1 MNTPREIPRRS
12 ARIAKGVVRRGPRAG
27 REASRGAGVFKHALA
42 LVESRSIGPG
52 TRIWAWAHVMEGAR
66 IGADCN
72 IGEHCFIEKGA
83 VLGDRVTV
91 KNGVAVWEGV
101 TVEDDVFL
109 GPNVALTNDLR
120 PRSKVYHARV
130 TRTLLRRGASI
141 GANATLLCGITV
153 GEHAMIGAGAVVTR
167 DVPSHGL
174 VVGNP
179 ARLTGHVCRCGERLR
194 VRARTASCTSCDRKY
209 SITSARKLVE
219 SSPAL

>member
-12 ARIAKGVVRRGPRAG
+12 ARIARAAARGAARVAAK
-27 REASRGAGVFKHALA
+27 ASRRAEVFKHPLA

-52 TRIWAWAHVMEGAR
+52 TRVWAWAHVMDGAR
-66 IGADCN
+66 VGADCN

-91 KNGVAVWEGV
+91 KNGVAVWDGV

-120 PRSKVYHARV
+120 PRSKVYHAEIIP
-130 TRTLLRRGASI
+130 TRLKRGASI

-153 GEHAMIGAGAVVTR
+153 GEHAMVGAGAVVTR
-167 DVPSHGL
+167 DVPAHGL

-179 ARLTGHVCRCGERLR
+179 ARLTGHVCVCGERLR
-194 VRARTASCTSCDRKY
+194 VRGRTAACSSCDRKY
-209 SITSARKLVE
+209 SISSARKVVV
-219 SSPAL
+219 SSPAV